1 MLEEIILKAK
11 TGDKKSI
18 NLIIKKYKFYIFKKA
33 RTYHIPEYNFEDLV
47 QHGYLSVINAIHMYK
62 PNSNS
67 YNGYFLAAIDLN
79 FKALLK
85 DEIKHFR
92 EFQDKDILE
101 RKDYYAFTLEDEI
114 IAYDEVKKLY
124 KALDKL
130 NSIEREILER
140 HYINEESY
148 KEIACTLDI
157 KYNRIIYLKDN
168 AFKKLKNLI

>member
-1 MLEEIILKAK
+1 
-11 TGDKKSI
+11 
-18 NLIIKKYKFYIFKKA
+18 
-33 RTYHIPEYNFEDLV
+33 
-47 QHGYLSVINAIHMYK
+47 MYK

-92 EFQDKDILE
+92 EFPDKYILE
-101 RKDYYAFTLEDEI
+101 REDYYAFTLEDEI

-140 HYINEESY
+140 HYIHEESY

-157 KYNRIIYLKDN
+157 KYNRIIYLKDK